1 MAKSFVS
8 VFKLDGVPI
17 LPPMINDEVRAMV
30 AIYRQK
36 AIEIEKRIEERK
48 KIPIQIDTKTS
59 DQDDGD
65 PAVFQ
70 NHPAMNEQDDTH
82 GYPLCDELSSIETT
96 TAASNNTTIEN
107 EDWSDSPGKLH
118 EEPSRTLTPAKVE
131 SDSHVSLG
139 SLSAISHPS
148 FIPSNNTATM
158 KEGTMPQI
166 ATTCLSDSATSKT
179 DLPPWQTSTRTVTPT
194 SDESLPWLPLVR
206 SNTYNLE
213 KPTMDLQSLAEA
225 PKHSTPVD
233 RTTSSPG
240 NVLKPQALQR
250 TPPKKK
256 RMFANGEVALVK
268 KVSAMVLHKQL
279 THQEQKANEGTVEKP
294 RTKRK
299 PSSRT
304 TSICSTGSG
313 TSERIG
319 ENVAHVLTAHEHRM
333 RELLKRQE
341 EERLLLEK
349 SFREKTQELV
359 ALCSKSLTT
368 ASPVSNFPAGS
379 ITPELNPA
387 SSVSQLSLCNMSYNS
402 CTDTDDAAYQ
412 TCHANGTSEENVA
425 GGESMLN
432 NSLAKPDADRALI
445 SDRALSLNTTRTNDV
460 NGNERFA
467 LLPQRMKQLQQH
479 QAATIIN
486 AYARGY
492 LTRRL
497 LRTEEVQTLKRTI
510 VDIVCFIVHS
520 WSQENG
526 TADAT
531 VRRSAGKHFA
541 FCLDRL
547 HDIFINYSPAQ
558 RVQMIRRD
566 RYLKSKATTVPR

>member
-30 AIYRQK
+30 ASYRQK

-70 NHPAMNEQDDTH
+70 DHPAMNEQDDTH

-131 SDSHVSLG
+131 SDSH
-139 SLSAISHPS
+139 
-148 FIPSNNTATM
+148 
-158 KEGTMPQI
+158 
-166 ATTCLSDSATSKT
+166 
-179 DLPPWQTSTRTVTPT
+179 R
-194 SDESLPWLPLVR
+194 
-206 SNTYNLE
+206 
-213 KPTMDLQSLAEA
+213 
-225 PKHSTPVD
+225 
-233 RTTSSPG
+233 
-240 NVLKPQALQR
+240 
-250 TPPKKK
+250 
-256 RMFANGEVALVK
+256 
-268 KVSAMVLHKQL
+268 
-279 THQEQKANEGTVEKP
+279 ANEGTVEKP

-313 TSERIG
+313 TSERID

-368 ASPVSNFPAGS
+368 ASPFSNFPAGS

-412 TCHANGTSEENVA
+412 SCHANGTSEENVA

-467 LLPQRMKQLQQH
+467 LLPQRVKQLQQH

-566 RYLKSKATTVPR
+566 RYLKSKATTVPH